1 MDDFIPNIA
10 IQQPD
15 DESVMV
21 QEPPLRLMAV
31 IQEADTINLNRRIY
45 PRKVLEQQIDRLQDD
60 VRNRR
65 YMGELGVPVEAMVH
79 FSKASHLVTDLF
91 MSDNKMMAEIEVLDT
106 PAGQQL
112 KTLLSAGV
120 PIGFRMS
127 GVGGGKL
134 DDYGRFVVDESYK
147 LVQIFACNDPA

>member
-15 DESVMV
+15 EEVAF

-31 IQEADTINLNRRIY
+31 IQEADIINKNRRIY
-45 PRKVLEQQIDRLQDD
+45 PRKVLEQQIERLQDD
-60 VRNRR
+60 IRNRSW
-65 YMGELGVPVEAMVH
+65 MGELGVPIEAMIH
-79 FSKASHLVTDLF
+79 FSKASHLVIDLF

-106 PAGQQL
+106 PSGQQL
-112 KTLLSAGV
+112 RTLLSAGV

-127 GVGGGKL
+127 GVGGGIL

-147 LVQIFACNDPA
+147 LIQIFACNDPA